1 MTLPEANAQRNKIK
15 MLISKY
21 AKKRF
26 DASVLVSEYDRLTK
40 HVEDLGG
47 NPRPPQIIFTKDYWQ
62 NPCHKDREHFN
73 RNPIIRFDNGV
84 PVWKNW
90 QPYPTTKRIKNV
102 KNTSTKNQINIS
114 KPPTKTTQAS
124 LQNNYYILNI
134 IGLDSFIDATAQF
147 LTDLGLKPIEHSKN
161 KVEWQFNGT
170 DKEFNIVKRAT
181 VGLIDNLILDNHI
194 TVYGK
199 KIYNKII

>member
-1 MTLPEANAQRNKIK
+1 MTLSETKSKREKIK
-15 MLISKY
+15 ALISTY

-26 DASVLVSEYDRLTK
+26 DATLLISEYDRLT
-40 HVEDLGG
+40 EQMETLGG
-47 NPRPPQIIFTKDYWQ
+47 KPETHKQIFTKKYWE
-62 NPCHKDREHFN
+62 NPCHKDREQFN
-73 RNPIIRFDNGV
+73 RNPIIRFDDGM
-84 PVWKNW
+84 PIWKNW
-90 QPYPTTKRIKNV
+90 QPNQPHSQLKNIK
-102 KNTSTKNQINIS
+102 
-114 KPPTKTTQAS
+114 KPPTQQQTPINNIQPKITCPP

-134 IGLDSFIDATAQF
+134 VGLDSFIDATAQF

-194 TVYGK
+194 AVYGK
-199 KIYNKII
+199 KIYDKII